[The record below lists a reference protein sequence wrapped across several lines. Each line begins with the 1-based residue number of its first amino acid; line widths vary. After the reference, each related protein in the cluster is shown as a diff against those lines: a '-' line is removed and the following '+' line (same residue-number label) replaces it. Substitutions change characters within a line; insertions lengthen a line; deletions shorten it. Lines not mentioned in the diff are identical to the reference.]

1 MLNSL
6 DHLSLEEMSALTA
19 ENKEGDPNANGHDED
34 TVMQD
39 SSDLSDLPGSDSEN
53 GPARPSRRTA
63 ARERELARAK
73 VASAKQAQAEHRRLD
88 EEVNKLER
96 KLESIE
102 REFRKL
108 LGAIRVKPLGRD
120 RFYNRVWWF
129 DGMGSASLV
138 GSGGTVQYGA
148 GRIFLQGPSEFDKE
162 VLDRREDDVTARRL
176 EEEGKDGML
185 GSGEWAVYNDLEE
198 VRHLFSPPL
207 RVSSSLRRIL
217 LTWSADA
224 GFSFSSF

>member
-1 MLNSL
+1 MN
-6 DHLSLEEMSALTA
+6 ALTA
-19 ENKEGDPNANGHDED
+19 DNKEGESNGNGNNED

-53 GPARPSRRTA
+53 GASGRASRRTA

-73 VASAKQAQAEHRRLD
+73 MASAKQAQAEHRRLD

-129 DGMGSASLV
+129 DGMGAASLV
-138 GSGGTVQYGA
+138 GSGGAVQYGT
-148 GRIFLQGPSEFDKE
+148 GRIFVQGPSEFDGE
-162 VLDRREDDVTARRL
+162 VLGRREDEVDVRRR
-176 EEEGKDGML
+176 EEEGEGGML

-198 VRHLFSPPL
+198 VRHRFARLEFSC
-207 RVSSSLRRIL
+207 RVR
-217 LTWSADA
+217 
-224 GFSFSSF
+224 